1 MAPELYIDFGAVRYI
16 SQNMMEKN
24 IADLFERTFGS
35 EEREDSR
42 ETEESLTNFNAR
54 SSALETE
61 DIRKKIRDEFGID
74 SYQARIFVIGVG
86 GMGSNVVNKISRMG
100 IKGALTVAVN
110 TDAAHLAMIKAD
122 RKLLIGKE
130 LTRGL
135 GAGGSPELGRKAAE
149 ESRQELKELLKGAD
163 MVFLILGLGGGT
175 GTGAAPVIA
184 QYAKE
189 QGAIVIAVTTLP
201 FKIEGARM
209 SKAED
214 GLARLRDI
222 CDTVI
227 VIENQKLLEYG
238 GNLPIEQ
245 AFELGDN
252 LISTMIKGITETIS
266 VPSLVNLD
274 YADVRTIMGVGG
286 VSAIGVGIS
295 SSSDRAREAVTKSLS
310 NPLLEVDYSGAKGA
324 LIQVIGG
331 PDLKLEEI
339 NLIGETVSKY
349 LSPEAQT
356 IWGARILPD
365 WKGKIQVI
373 TIITGVKSPYILGP
387 SLQETEKRQVPE
399 ASYESSIG
407 IDVVK

>member
-1 MAPELYIDFGAVRYI
+1 MAPELYIDFGAIRYI

-35 EEREDSR
+35 EERSN
-42 ETEESLTNFNAR
+42 TEETSTTLSNFNAR
-54 SSALETE
+54 SSLLETE
-61 DIRKKIRDEFGID
+61 DISKKIREEFGID

-86 GMGSNVVNKISRMG
+86 GMGSNVINKISRIG
-100 IKGALTVAVN
+100 IKGAKTIAVN
-110 TDAAHLAMIKAD
+110 TDAAHLAMIQAD
-122 RKLLIGKE
+122 KKLLIGKE

-135 GAGGSPELGRKAAE
+135 GAGGSPELGKKAAE
-149 ESRQELKELLKGAD
+149 ESRQEIKDLLKDAD

-189 QGAIVIAVTTLP
+189 QGAIVIAVATLP

-214 GLARLRDI
+214 GLARLRDV

-274 YADVRTIMGVGG
+274 YADVRTIMKVGG

-295 SSSDRAREAVTKSLS
+295 NSSDRAREAVMKSLS

-324 LIQVIGG
+324 LIQIIGG

-387 SLQETEKRQVPE
+387 SMQESEEKQVPS

-407 IDVVK
+407 IDVVR